1 MPHGVEIDGQGTF
14 YRYVGMRGGPAPA
27 RAYQPKLLRMVL
39 DGVINPGR
47 ALDLTA
53 DLEHIA
59 EAYAAMDERR
69 AIKALIKI
77 SER

>member
-1 MPHGVEIDGQGTF
+1 MGSST
-14 YRYVGMRGGPAPA
+14 RG
-27 RAYQPKLLRMVL
+27 RV
-39 DGVINPGR
+39 
-47 ALDLTA
+47 LDLTA